1 MGELASRQTLARHV
15 LSMQAPLLPERR
27 IMARGGAWVEEHLR
41 SWAAPG
47 SGFPDPESAAR
58 YRAAMSWWPSP
69 HCAVEYHRWL
79 FRSRTRGDGRRFAAA
94 MRRQVDSPVLQV
106 LGECDPAVR
115 LGAKDGSRG
124 QVNGQYAAVVLR
136 GVGHYAP
143 EEDPKSFNAV
153 LLDWLTHLG

>member
-1 MGELASRQTLARHV
+1 
-15 LSMQAPLLPERR
+15 
-27 IMARGGAWVEEHLR
+27 
-41 SWAAPG
+41 
-47 SGFPDPESAAR
+47 
-58 YRAAMSWWPSP
+58 
-69 HCAVEYHRWL
+69 
-79 FRSRTRGDGRRFAAA
+79 